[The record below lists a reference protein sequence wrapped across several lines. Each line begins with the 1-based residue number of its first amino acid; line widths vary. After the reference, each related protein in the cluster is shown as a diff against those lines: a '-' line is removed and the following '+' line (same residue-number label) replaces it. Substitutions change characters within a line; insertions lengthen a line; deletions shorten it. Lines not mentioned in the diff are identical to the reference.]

1 MANLLVGAETDAQ
14 LGMRQ
19 GGVFRN
25 EGDERHD
32 LGDAGLVVCAQQRG
46 AVGAYELLAHKVVQ
60 SGQQRGADGDRLAI
74 DHGAHQVTALVSHNM
89 RLHAKAG
96 GLFGGIE
103 MRDQPKART
112 VLGTLT
118 CGDPSRDIGVLGHR
132 DITGTEIAQLIGE
145 HVGKVEL
152 NGGRGNLIAVLIGRL
167 RVHLD
172 ISQEAVEDIGH
183 GCSFLVG
190 RRPT

>member
-1 MANLLVGAETDAQ
+1 MANLLVGAEANAQ

-19 GGVFRN
+19 SGVFHN

-60 SGQQRGADGDRLAI
+60 SGQQRGADGDRFAI

-89 RLHAKAG
+89 RLHAKTG
-96 GLFGGIE
+96 GLLGGIE

-112 VLGTLT
+112 ALGTLT
-118 CGDPSRDIGVLGHR
+118 CGDPSRDISVLGHR
-132 DITGTEIAQLIGE
+132 DITGTEIA
-145 HVGKVEL
+145 
-152 NGGRGNLIAVLIGRL
+152 
-167 RVHLD
+167 
-172 ISQEAVEDIGH
+172 
-183 GCSFLVG
+183 
-190 RRPT
+190 